1 MKYKKVVVKYINF
14 TDIKEANA
22 TKNYPHNGLFV
33 VKVDN
38 GEVVHSEL
46 RFIDKSMPTSVF
58 VAPESVFNGFIY
70 ETKDYPEE
78 NELVAKIEEKT
89 YQGQT
94 DNGFILEFSKIL
106 LNSKK

>member
-1 MKYKKVVVKYINF
+1 MKAKKNPTLFGENLGITAENNPSLMKYKKVVVKYINF

-46 RFIDKSMPTSVF
+46 RFIDKSMPTSIF
-58 VAPESVFNGFIY
+58 VAPESVL
-70 ETKDYPEE
+70 TVLLMKP
-78 NELVAKIEEKT
+78 KIIPKKT
-89 YQGQT
+89 
-94 DNGFILEFSKIL
+94 N
-106 LNSKK
+106 